1 LPLNGNEIM
10 VDWTAALEATAIA
23 RSLRGSVWAYPLVN
37 ACHILGV
44 ALLVGAIVPLDIRLI
59 GGWSSTPLAP
69 LYRILTRMAS
79 VGLALAI
86 ASGLLLF
93 ITRTSDYFQSSLFLV
108 KMALVL
114 TGVINALLL
123 NRIADHQFTGRSES
137 NKLPW
142 RIRFAA
148 CISLASWLTAMLLGR
163 LVGYY

>member
-1 LPLNGNEIM
+1 M
-10 VDWTAALEATAIA
+10 ADWTAALEATALA
-23 RSLRGSVWAYPLVN
+23 RSLRGSVWVYPLVN
-37 ACHILGV
+37 AGHILGV

-69 LYRILTRMAS
+69 LFRILTRMAS

-93 ITRTSDYFQSSLFLV
+93 ITRASDYFQSGLFLV

-123 NRIADHQFTGRSES
+123 NRVANLRFMDQSES
-137 NKLPW
+137 IKLPW
-142 RIRFAA
+142 RIRSAA
-148 CISLASWLTAMLLGR
+148 CISLVCWLIAMLLGR
-163 LVGYY
+163 MVGYF